1 MELQWL
7 ILVAIILSTILWSEI
22 RLSGTARSQ
31 RYQRSYRQSFPLESN
46 THMQIIITLINTL
59 FEKNPREEQH
69 SERVAELCMIIGKQL
84 GFNSQQLEELKLTG
98 LLHDIGKIV
107 VDEAIL
113 NKAARLDEG
122 EWRNIQRHPVVGYRL
137 LNFIP
142 GMSSI
147 AASVLAHHE
156 RWDGTGYPRGLKG
169 EEIPLNARI
178 VAVADA
184 YDAMVSFRPYRNS
197 LTHEQAVEELRKQA
211 GTQFDP
217 CIIDAFVTNIGK
229 EKDFGAALAKQREY
243 FGLQEPIYPR
253 LVVE

>member
-7 ILVAIILSTILWSEI
+7 ILVAVILSAILWTEMKSSGVT
-22 RLSGTARSQ
+22 RLRSH
-31 RYQRSYRQSFPLESN
+31 RAYLQSFPLEAN
-46 THMQIIITLINTL
+46 AHNQIIITLINTL

-69 SERVAELCMIIGKQL
+69 SERVSELCLLIGKQL
-84 GFNSQQLEELKLTG
+84 GFSREQLRELQLTG
-98 LLHDIGKIV
+98 LLHDIGKIA

-113 NKAARLDEG
+113 NKADRLEEN
-122 EWRNIQRHPVVGYRL
+122 EWKSIQRHPVVGYRL
-137 LNFIP
+137 LNFVP

-178 VAVADA
+178 FAAADA
-184 YDAMVSFRPYRNS
+184 YDAMVSFRPYRDS
-197 LTHEQAVEELRKQA
+197 FTHEQAVEELQKQA
-211 GTQFDP
+211 GTHFDP
-217 CIIDAFVTNIGK
+217 RVIEAFVTGM
-229 EKDFGAALAKQREY
+229 AKQRE
-243 FGLQEPIYPR
+243 FGAARAGSTVFGAVHNPICPR

>member
-7 ILVAIILSTILWSEI
+7 VLVAIILSTILWTEI
-22 RLSGTARSQ
+22 RLSGKAQSRRLQ
-31 RYQRSYRQSFPLESN
+31 RAYRESFSLESN
-46 THMQIIITLINTL
+46 PHNQIIMTLLNTL

-69 SERVAELCMIIGKQL
+69 SERVAELCVLIGKSL
-84 GFNSQQLEELKLTG
+84 GLNREQLEELKLTG

-113 NKAARLDEG
+113 NKATNLDER
-122 EWRNIQRHPVVGYRL
+122 EWKHIQRHPVVGYRL
-137 LNFIP
+137 LNFVP
-142 GMSSI
+142 GMSSV
-147 AASVLAHHE
+147 AAAILAHHE

-169 EEIPLNARI
+169 EEIPVNARI

-197 LTHEQAVEELRKQA
+197 LTHEEAVEELQQRS

-217 CIIDAFVTNIGK
+217 RIIQAFVTDVAK
-229 EKDFGAALAKQREY
+229 EKALDGVSRQRVY
-243 FGLQEPIYPR
+243 YAFQEPVYAH